1 MKLIRASTAGE
12 SRSCPHCRA
21 TILKSATSCP
31 ICRHM
36 LRANSFGFE
45 PRSKPIMCPL
55 LVEGILEHPGAGEAM
70 EYQVLMEVRD
80 GGGKLLTR
88 QVIGVGALHLTEKRV
103 FSLRV
108 EMTPA
113 TSAN

>member
-1 MKLIRASTAGE
+1 MSRNSSTVK
-12 SRSCPHCRA
+12 P
-21 TILKSATSCP
+21 TIMTSATSCP
-31 ICRHM
+31 VCRHM

-45 PRSKPIMCPL
+45 PRSKPTTCPL
-55 LVEGILEHPGAGEAM
+55 LVEGTLEHPGAGEPL

-80 GGGKLLTR
+80 DAGKLLSR
-88 QVIGVGALHLTEKRV
+88 QVIGIGALHPAEKRI

-113 TSAN
+113 TSSN

>member
-1 MKLIRASTAGE
+1 MKIGRESSTAGE
-12 SRSCPHCRA
+12 SRACPHCKT

-36 LRANSFGFE
+36 LRANSIGFE
-45 PRSKPIMCPL
+45 SRSKPTSCPL
-55 LVEGILEHPGAGEAM
+55 FVEGTLGHPGAGEPL

-80 GGGKLLTR
+80 DAGKVLSR
-88 QVIGVGALHLTEKRV
+88 QIMGIGAVHPAEKRI

-108 EMTPA
+108 EMTAAP
-113 TSAN
+113 SS

>member
-1 MKLIRASTAGE
+1 MKLGRVQTAGE
-12 SRSCPHCRA
+12 ARTCPHCKA

-36 LRANSFGFE
+36 LRTNSVSFE
-45 PRSKPIMCPL
+45 PRSKPTTCPL
-55 LVEGILEHPGAGEAM
+55 LVEGTLEHSGAGDPW

-80 GGGKLLTR
+80 DTGKLLSR
-88 QVIGVGALHLTEKRV
+88 QMIGVGALQAAEKRI

-108 EMTPA
+108 EMSPA
-113 TSAN
+113 TPSN

>member
-1 MKLIRASTAGE
+1 MKIGRTSAAGE

-21 TILKSATSCP
+21 TILSSATSCP

-36 LRANSFGFE
+36 LRATAFGFE
-45 PRSKPIMCPL
+45 ARPRAAACPL
-55 LVEGILEHPGAGEAM
+55 LVEGTLAHPGAGDPL

-80 GGGKLLTR
+80 ESGKLLSR
-88 QVIGVGALHLTEKRV
+88 QIMAVGALARADKRV

-113 TSAN
+113 TAN

>member
-1 MKLIRASTAGE
+1 MKLIRTSTAGE
-12 SRSCPHCRA
+12 SRSCPHCRE

-45 PRSKPIMCPL
+45 PRSKPTLCPL
-55 LVEGILEHPGAGEAM
+55 LVEGTFEHPGAGEAL
-70 EYQVLMEVRD
+70 EYQVLLEVRD
-80 GGGKLLTR
+80 EVGKLLTR
-88 QVIGVGALHLTEKRV
+88 QVIGVGALHKAEKRI
-103 FSLRV
+103 FSLKV

-113 TSAN
+113 SSPN

>member
-1 MKLIRASTAGE
+1 
-12 SRSCPHCRA
+12 
-21 TILKSATSCP
+21 
-31 ICRHM
+31 
-36 LRANSFGFE
+36 
-45 PRSKPIMCPL
+45 
-55 LVEGILEHPGAGEAM
+55 
-70 EYQVLMEVRD
+70 MEVRD

>member
-1 MKLIRASTAGE
+1 MKLIRASTAGA
-12 SRSCPHCRA
+12 SRSCPHCTA

-45 PRSKPIMCPL
+45 PRSKPTTCPL
-55 LVEGILEHPGAGEAM
+55 LVEGTLEHPGAGEPL

-80 GGGKLLTR
+80 DAGKLLTR
-88 QVIGVGALHLTEKRV
+88 QVIGVGALHPAEKRI

-113 TSAN
+113 TSSN

>member
-1 MKLIRASTAGE
+1 MKIGRASTAGE

-36 LRANSFGFE
+36 LRANSVGFE
-45 PRSKPIMCPL
+45 PRSKSTTCPL
-55 LVEGILEHPGAGEAM
+55 LVEGTLEHPDAGDPL

-80 GGGKLLTR
+80 GAGKLLSR
-88 QVIGVGALHLTEKRV
+88 QVIGIGALHPAEKRI

-113 TSAN
+113 TSSN

>member
-1 MKLIRASTAGE
+1 MKFGRAQDAGE
-12 SRSCPHCRA
+12 TRTCPHCRA

-36 LRANSFGFE
+36 LRANAVPAE
-45 PRSKPIMCPL
+45 PRPKPTSCPL
-55 LVEGILEHPGAGEAM
+55 MVEGTLEHPGTEDAW

-80 GGGKLLTR
+80 AAGKLLSR
-88 QVIGVGALHLTEKRV
+88 QMMGVGALHASEKRI

-108 EMTPA
+108 EMAPA
-113 TSAN
+113 AN

>member
-1 MKLIRASTAGE
+1 MKLIRGSTAGE

-36 LRANSFGFE
+36 LRVNSFGFE
-45 PRSKPIMCPL
+45 PRSKPTLCPL
-55 LVEGILEHPGAGEAM
+55 LVEGTFEHPGAGEAL

-80 GGGKLLTR
+80 EAGKLLTR
-88 QVIGVGALHLTEKRV
+88 QVIGVGALRLAEKRI

>member
-1 MKLIRASTAGE
+1 MKIARASTAGE

-31 ICRHM
+31 LCRHM
-36 LRANSFGFE
+36 LRASSVGFE
-45 PRSKPIMCPL
+45 PRSKPTTCPL
-55 LVEGILEHPGAGEAM
+55 LVEGTLEYPGAGDPL

-80 GGGKLLTR
+80 DAGKLLSR
-88 QVIGVGALHLTEKRV
+88 QVIGIGALHPAEKRI

-113 TSAN
+113 TSSN

>member
-21 TILKSATSCP
+21 TILKSASSCP

-45 PRSKPIMCPL
+45 PRSKPTMCPL
-55 LVEGILEHPGAGEAM
+55 LVEGTLEHPGAGEAM

-88 QVIGVGALHLTEKRV
+88 QVIGVGALRLTEKRV

-113 TSAN
+113 TPAN

>member
-1 MKLIRASTAGE
+1 MKIGRASTAGE
-12 SRSCPHCRA
+12 SPQLLALPRDDPKC
-21 TILKSATSCP
+21 ATSCP

-36 LRANSFGFE
+36 VRATSVVFE
-45 PRSKPIMCPL
+45 PRSKPTTCPL
-55 LVEGILEHPGAGEAM
+55 LVEGTLEYPGAGDPL

-80 GGGKLLTR
+80 DAGKLLSR
-88 QVIGVGALHLTEKRV
+88 QVIGIGALHPAEKRI

-113 TSAN
+113 TSSN

>member
-1 MKLIRASTAGE
+1 MKLGQASTAGE
-12 SRSCPHCRA
+12 SRSCPHCKA

-36 LRANSFGFE
+36 LRANSLSLE
-45 PRSKPIMCPL
+45 PQSKLTTCPL
-55 LVEGILEHPGAGEAM
+55 LVEGTLQNAAGDPL

-80 GGGKLLTR
+80 DAGKLLTR
-88 QVIGVGALHLTEKRV
+88 QVLGVGALGTSEKRV

-108 EMTPA
+108 EM
-113 TSAN
+113 SAPNSVN